1 MLFISLG
8 FLLINIVHGAV
19 YKTVVIANSV
29 ENTAFA
35 GALSQHLAVAVVELD
50 STALTVSIQS
60 NLYGMTLTNA
70 HFHNALPGANG
81 SSVILI
87 FSSTTGSASGVFP
100 VTSAQV
106 DLFLAGSM
114 YVNYHTAKFTSGEL
128 RGQVLFT
135 DSGIAVLL
143 GDQEGP
149 TYCEKYS
156 PGFSASQGWG
166 TVQLK
171 TNSVTL
177 NLKTYDFTSAVTQAH
192 INGHATANNNSSS
205 KCDMA
210 SGSSP
215 WLHTGLG
222 LDLWAMAR
230 VWEGIGAQL
239 GLWL

>member
-87 FSSTTGSASGVFP
+87 F
-100 VTSAQV
+100 
-106 DLFLAGSM
+106 
-114 YVNYHTAKFTSGEL
+114 
-128 RGQVLFT
+128 
-135 DSGIAVLL
+135 
-143 GDQEGP
+143 
-149 TYCEKYS
+149 
-156 PGFSASQGWG
+156 
-166 TVQLK
+166 
-171 TNSVTL
+171 
-177 NLKTYDFTSAVTQAH
+177 
-192 INGHATANNNSSS
+192 
-205 KCDMA
+205 
-210 SGSSP
+210 
-215 WLHTGLG
+215 
-222 LDLWAMAR
+222 
-230 VWEGIGAQL
+230 
-239 GLWL
+239 